1 MKLKRFVG
9 ILAAI
14 AIIASSST
22 GFAATWRHSRKG
34 QAKLPDRGGKNDYF
48 YEDFSGTEP
57 GTLPAGV
64 SGGSNAN
71 GYITTEVTDIGG
83 GVMKNCFKLVDESHE
98 TGVGSTPSSAI
109 NFGNLKGLV
118 GIDIRFKYVPTAA
131 DSLWSSF
138 VIAWYSPEGMI
149 SRTVCASGNGALN
162 FNYGG
167 QDSTKVTPENVKND
181 NWYTLRAIVD
191 FNLSLMDAE
200 FTDEGTKQTT
210 QLLDKQFYT
219 PGTFSNLSK
228 IDFRSSEY
236 GGSWYIDYIRVYKAT
251 ERFEEKIPD
260 IKKGSAEP
268 NKVPGP
274 KNVAAK
280 GRTNI
285 MIDGKYKFTTKAP
298 KIADGNVLVTA
309 KNVASFFNL
318 AYAVT
323 ANGEIIKTDSEEYV
337 VALDGSG
344 IKKGSSAMKLSAT
357 PVKDGLEIFIPI
369 GDIAKDLGYEY
380 SYDANTNV
388 VTINKTAE
396 TEVK

>member
-9 ILAAI
+9 ILAAV

-57 GTLPAGV
+57 GTLPAGMT
-64 SGGSNAN
+64 GGSNSN

-98 TGVGSTPSSAI
+98 TGVGSTPSSVI
-109 NFGNLKGLV
+109 NLPNYKGLV
-118 GIDIRFKYVPTAA
+118 GIDIRFKYVPTS
-131 DSLWSSF
+131 DESLWSSF

-149 SRTVCASGNGALN
+149 SRTACASGGGAIH

-167 QDSTKVTPENVKND
+167 QDSTKVTPENVKHD

-191 FNLSLMDAE
+191 FDLALMDAE
-200 FTDEGTKQTT
+200 FTDDGTNQTT
-210 QLLDKQFYT
+210 QLLDKQFYSA
-219 PGTFSNLSK
+219 GTFSNLSK

-236 GGSWYIDYIRVYKAT
+236 GGSWYIDYIKVYKAS

-260 IKKGSAEP
+260 VKKGSAEP
-268 NKVPGP
+268 DKVPGP
-274 KNVAAK
+274 KSVATR

-285 MIDGKYKFTTKAP
+285 VMDGKYKFTTKAP
-298 KIADGNVLVTA
+298 KVTDGNVLVTA

-323 ANGEIIKTDSEEYV
+323 DSGEVIKTDSAEYTV
-337 VALDGSG
+337 TEDG
-344 IKKGSSAMKLSAT
+344 IKKDSSAMMLSAS
-357 PVKDGLEIFIPI
+357 PVKDGAEIFIPI
-369 GDIAKDLGYEY
+369 GDIAKELGYEY
-380 SYDANTNV
+380 SYDAAANV
-388 VTINKTAE
+388 ATITKPVAE
-396 TEVK
+396 EEVK